1 MRRMSLGIA
10 VLAAAA
16 LAAPSAASA
25 AWTAQSPINPSG
37 YQAAQLIGASC
48 TSSTF
53 CVTGGRWDNG
63 SASAALIESW
73 TSASTWAQQT
83 AATPPVGSTG
93 SGLNSIHCT
102 ASTTCT
108 AVGDY
113 TDASFVQWAL
123 VERLSSGTWTQQTMP
138 RPGTA
143 VSTTLSGVSCASS
156 TFCMAVGSYSDS
168 LGVSYPLSASWD
180 GRSWTQRTVPTVGSS
195 LGTGLAG
202 VSCTSSSACVAV
214 GTYFDSSGVPTP
226 TAVTWNGSSWTLLT
240 MVVPRGASA
249 TFMTGVSCTSGTACM
264 AVGFATGSTG
274 AVFAVAERLSGT
286 TWTDQTASIAAAPAG
301 ATGTAFNGVSCTTS
315 SHCTAV
321 GYYVDAGSVQKTFAE
336 AWGGGTSW
344 AHQASPNPTNS
355 GAAIFN
361 GVSCTSSSACLAV
374 GYNLD
379 NPSGLVQT
387 LAQRN

>member
-1 MRRMSLGIA
+1 MRRTSLGVA
-10 VLAAAA
+10 VLVAAA
-16 LAAPSAASA
+16 LLAPSAASA
-25 AWTAQSPINPSG
+25 AWTAQSPINPTG
-37 YQAAQLIGASC
+37 YQTAQLSGASC

-53 CVTGGRWDNG
+53 CVTAGRWDNG
-63 SASAALIESW
+63 TSAALIESW

-83 AATPPVGSTG
+83 AATAPAGSTG
-93 SGLNSIHCT
+93 SGLNSVHCT

-113 TDASFVQWAL
+113 TDANFVQWAMI
-123 VERLSSGTWTQQTMP
+123 ERLSSGTWSQQTPP
-138 RPGTA
+138 RPATA
-143 VSTTLSGVSCASS
+143 TSTTLTSVSCTSS
-156 TFCMAVGSYSDS
+156 TFCMAVGSYTDS
-168 LGVSYPLSASWD
+168 LGVSYPLSASWN
-180 GRSWTQRTVPTVGSS
+180 GSSWTQRTVPIVSGS
-195 LGTGLAG
+195 LGTSLAG

-214 GTYFDSSGVPTP
+214 GTYLDRGIPTP
-226 TAVTWNGSSWTLLT
+226 TAVTWNGSAWSLLT
-240 MVVPRGASA
+240 MMVPRGASA

-264 AVGFATGSTG
+264 AVGFSTDSLG

-286 TWTDQTASIAAAPAG
+286 TWTDQTASLAAAPAG

-321 GYYVDAGSVQKTFAE
+321 GYYLDAVPVQKTFAE
-336 AWGGGTSW
+336 AWSGGTSW
-344 AHQASPNPTNS
+344 AFQASPNPANS
-355 GAAIFN
+355 DGAVFS

-379 NPSGLVQT
+379 NPSGLTQT

>member
-37 YQAAQLIGASC
+37 YAAAQLNGASC
-48 TSSTF
+48 TGSTF
-53 CVTGGRWDNG
+53 CVTAGRWDNG
-63 SASAALIESW
+63 APAALIESW
-73 TSASTWAQQT
+73 TSASTWATQT
-83 AATPPVGSTG
+83 PATLPAGSTG
-93 SGLNSIHCT
+93 SGLNGIHCT

-113 TDASFVQWAL
+113 TDVNFDQWAL
-123 VERLSSGTWTQQTMP
+123 VERLSSGTWSLQTMP
-138 RPGTA
+138 RPAGAT
-143 VSTTLSGVSCASS
+143 STSLASVSCTSS
-156 TFCMAVGSYSDS
+156 TFCMAVGSYVSG
-168 LGVSYPLSASWD
+168 GVSSPLSASWN
-180 GRSWTQRTVPTVGSS
+180 GTSWTLRTVPTVALSTGTS
-195 LGTGLAG
+195 LAS
-202 VSCTSSSACVAV
+202 VSCTSGTACVAV
-214 GTYFDSSGVPTP
+214 GTYLDSSGVPTP
-226 TAVTWNGSSWTLLT
+226 TAVTWNGTSWALLT
-240 MVVPRGASA
+240 MVVPRSASA

-264 AVGFATGSTG
+264 AVGVATTSGG

-321 GYYVDAGSVQKTFAE
+321 GYYLDAGSVQRTFAE
-336 AWGGGTSW
+336 GWSGGTSW
-344 AHQASPNPTNS
+344 AHQASPNPANS
-355 GAAIFN
+355 DGAVFN
-361 GVSCTSSSACLAV
+361 GVSCTSSSACLGV
-374 GYNLD
+374 GFNFD
-379 NPSGLVQT
+379 NVSGLQQT